1 LERAPD
7 RWRWLFE
14 PTGRHPVLVILLC
27 VAVCVLVGSGMR
39 HLRLSANVD
48 VYFDEDSPE
57 LLARDQIEDTYASTL
72 NVLLV
77 YVPPEGDVFDPENL
91 AVLYD
96 LTEAAWLLPYV
107 RRVDSV
113 TNYQHSEA
121 SVEGVHIGA
130 LVRDPASLTPA
141 EREKVRAIATSERQ
155 LAGWLVSPDAT
166 AAGVNATVQLPGVD
180 RGVEVPEVALAA
192 RRLGASI
199 EERQPGARVGATGVL
214 MINQAIWEGMGEDAR
229 RLIPLMFVL
238 IVLFLA
244 LLTRSTSAT
253 LAAVLVVS
261 GSVAVAMGS
270 AGWAGMDLSPT
281 NLIVPIV
288 IMALAIAS
296 SVHLL
301 EYYREYLAQGADPA
315 TAAVR
320 AQCANVSPIFW
331 TTLSTIIGFLSL
343 NASDAPPVRA
353 FGNMVAL
360 GMVTSLVLSLWMFP
374 ALMRMLPR
382 PSPRTVSTAFLER
395 LADWVL
401 RHRRPLL
408 VSGLLLAAV
417 AGAGAFQNVIDDDFV
432 AYYEP
437 STPFRRATQLC
448 LDHLTGFA
456 TADYSLGA
464 GEPDGISRPE
474 YLREL
479 ASFEAFW
486 REQPEVRYVTSI
498 TRVFERLNRNLH
510 GDDPAWER
518 IPEDPALAAQYLL
531 LYEMS
536 LPYGLDLTDQI
547 SIDKSASRLSVVFI
561 QGSSREFLAVEAR
574 ARAWMV
580 ENLPPEMWAPMTGQS
595 LMFTKMSYRNAWSML
610 RSNVAVLA
618 LISLLLMLP
627 FRSIR
632 IGLATLLPNLLPLA
646 LGFAIWWIVD
656 GRIGLAVSVVVGM
669 TLGVVVDDTVHFTNK
684 YLEERRVARA
694 TREEAVRR
702 AYRHV
707 GIAMLS
713 TSVVLVAGFSV
724 LMLSRF
730 TLNSSMGGLS
740 ATVIALALVADL
752 LFLAPLLM
760 AVDRTED

>member
-1 LERAPD
+1 MLI
-7 RWRWLFE
+7 
-14 PTGRHPVLVILLC
+14 ILAC
-27 VAVCVLVGSGMR
+27 VAVCVLVGSGAR
-39 HLRLSANVD
+39 HLHFSANVD
-48 VYFDEDSPE
+48 VYFDKDSPE
-57 LLARDQIEDTYASTL
+57 LLARNQIEDIYGSTL

-91 AVLYD
+91 AVLHD
-96 LTEAAWLLPYV
+96 LTEAAWLLPHV

-121 SVEGVHIGA
+121 SPEGVHIGA
-130 LVRDPASLTPA
+130 LVEDPASLTPA
-141 EREKVRAIATSERQ
+141 ERDEVRAIATSERQ
-155 LAGWLVSPDAT
+155 LVHWLVSPDAT

-180 RGVEVPEVALAA
+180 RGVEVPEVAMAA
-192 RRLGASI
+192 RRLAATMQ
-199 EERQPGARVGATGVL
+199 ERQPGARVEATGVL
-214 MINQAIWEGMGEDAR
+214 MINQAIWEGMNQDAR

-238 IVLFLA
+238 VVLFLA
-244 LLTRSTSAT
+244 LLTRSASAT
-253 LAAVLVVS
+253 AASVLVVA
-261 GSVAVAMGS
+261 GSTAVAMGS

-301 EYYREYLAQGADPA
+301 EYYREFLAQGAEPA

-320 AQCANVSPIFW
+320 AQCANLSPIFW
-331 TTLSTIIGFLSL
+331 TTLSTVLGFLSL
-343 NASDAPPVRA
+343 NASDAPPIRA
-353 FGNMVAL
+353 LGNMVAL
-360 GMVTSLVLSLWMFP
+360 GMVASLVLSLWMFP
-374 ALMRMLPR
+374 ALMRLLPR
-382 PSPRTVSTAFLER
+382 PSPRTASTAFLER
-395 LADWVL
+395 LADRVL

-408 VSGLLLAAV
+408 AAGLILAAV
-417 AGAGAFQNVIDDDFV
+417 AGAGAFQNVIDDDFI
-432 AYYEP
+432 AYWDR
-437 STPFRRATQLC
+437 STPFRRATQFC

-464 GEPDGISRPE
+464 GEPDGISRVD
-474 YLREL
+474 YLHKL
-479 ASFEAFW
+479 AAFEAFW
-486 REQPEVRYVTSI
+486 REQPKVRYVTSI
-498 TRVFERLNRNLH
+498 TRVFERLNKNLH

-547 SIDKSASRLSVVFI
+547 SIDKSASRLSVVFT
-561 QGSSREFLAVEAR
+561 QGSSREFLEVEAR
-574 ARAWMV
+574 ARAWM
-580 ENLPPEMWAPMTGQS
+580 EDNLPPEMWAPMTGQT

-610 RSNVAVLA
+610 RSNTVVLA
-618 LISLLLMLP
+618 FISLLLMVP

-646 LGFAIWWIVD
+646 MGFAIWWVVD

-684 YLEERRVARA
+684 YLEERRVAHA

-713 TSVVLVAGFSV
+713 TSVVLVVGFSV
-724 LMLSRF
+724 LTLSRF

-740 ATVIALALVADL
+740 AVIIALALVADL
-752 LFLAPLLM
+752 LFLGPLLM
-760 AVDRTED
+760 AVDRGE

>member
-1 LERAPD
+1 
-7 RWRWLFE
+7 
-14 PTGRHPVLVILLC
+14 
-27 VAVCVLVGSGMR
+27 M
-39 HLRLSANVD
+39 
-48 VYFDEDSPE
+48 
-57 LLARDQIEDTYASTL
+57 Q
-72 NVLLV
+72 
-77 YVPPEGDVFDPENL
+77 
-91 AVLYD
+91 
-96 LTEAAWLLPYV
+96 
-107 RRVDSV
+107 
-113 TNYQHSEA
+113 
-121 SVEGVHIGA
+121 
-130 LVRDPASLTPA
+130 
-141 EREKVRAIATSERQ
+141 
-155 LAGWLVSPDAT
+155 
-166 AAGVNATVQLPGVD
+166 
-180 RGVEVPEVALAA
+180 
-192 RRLGASI
+192 
-199 EERQPGARVGATGVL
+199 ERQPGARVDATGVL
-214 MINQAIWEGMGEDAR
+214 MINQAIKEGMDEDAR

-238 IVLFLA
+238 VVVFLA
-244 LLTRSTSAT
+244 LLTRSASAT
-253 LAAVLVVS
+253 LSSVLVVG

-288 IMALAIAS
+288 VMALAIAS

-301 EYYREYLAQGADPA
+301 EYYRDFLAQGDTPA
-315 TAAVR
+315 VAALR
-320 AQCANVSPIFW
+320 AQCANLAPIFW
-331 TTLSTIIGFLSL
+331 TTLSTVIGFMSL

-360 GMVTSLVLSLWMFP
+360 GMGTSLLLSLWMFP
-374 ALMRMLPR
+374 ALMRYL
-382 PSPRTVSTAFLER
+382 PSPAPRTSSTAFLEG
-395 LADWVL
+395 LADRVL

-408 VSGLLLAAV
+408 VLGLLLAAV
-417 AGAGAFQNVIDDDFV
+417 AGVGAFQNVIDDDFV

-456 TADYSLGA
+456 TADYSLGS
-464 GEPDGISRPE
+464 GEPDGISRPD
-474 YLREL
+474 YLHEVAR
-479 ASFEAFW
+479 FEAFW

-498 TRVFERLNRNLH
+498 TRVFERLNKNFH

-518 IPEDPALAAQYLL
+518 IPEDRALAAQYLL

-547 SIDKSASRLSVVFI
+547 SIDKSASRLSVVFVK
-561 QGSSREFLAVEAR
+561 GSSREFLAVEAR
-574 ARAWMV
+574 ARAWM
-580 ENLPPEMWAPMTGQS
+580 EDHLPPEMWAPMTGQS

-610 RSNVAVLA
+610 RSNVVVLA
-618 LISLLLMLP
+618 FISLLLIVP

-632 IGLATLLPNLLPLA
+632 IGLATLMPNLLPLA
-646 LGFAIWWIVD
+646 LGFSIWWLVD
-656 GRIGLAVSVVVGM
+656 GRIGLAVSVLVGM

-684 YLEERRVARA
+684 YLEERRVGRA
-694 TREEAVRR
+694 TREEAARR

-760 AVDRTED
+760 FADRGEG